1 MEGVVSTITACRS
14 CGSPLHR
21 TLVDLGEQPLANSYL
36 TPDELAAGAERRY
49 PLVARVCDACWLVQV
64 DDVVAAEE
72 IFAEYAYFSSYSTS
86 WVEHARRFAERAVA
100 ELDLDSKSLVIEVA
114 SNDGYLL
121 RHFADLGVPVLG
133 IEPAA
138 NVAKAAHDAGI
149 PTEVQFCG
157 AATAAAL
164 TGTHGRAD
172 LVVANNVMAH
182 VPDLNDF
189 VAGLSAF
196 LAPDGLLS
204 VEVHSLLQLLD
215 ATAFDT
221 IYHEHFSYFS
231 VLAASPALERSGL
244 RLVGVEQLPTHGG
257 SIRLWAAHAGSSHP
271 VDASV
276 PAAIDAERR
285 AGLDRVDA
293 YQDFSERVD
302 EVRAD
307 LRAFLD
313 RARADSRSV
322 VAYGAAAKG
331 NTLLNACN
339 VTNADIAYVVDR
351 NEYKQGRFLP
361 GSHLEIRDPSE
372 VEVTKPD
379 FLVILAWNLRDE
391 ITEQMRVI
399 EGWGGCFVVPI
410 PSVEV
415 LT

>member
-36 TPDELAAGAERRY
+36 TPDELAAGTERRY

-100 ELDLDSKSLVIEVA
+100 ELDLGSKSLVIEVA

-204 VEVHSLLQLLD
+204 VEVHSLLQLLN

-399 EGWGGCFVVPI
+399 EGWGGRFVVPI

>member
-1 MEGVVSTITACRS
+1 VEGVVSTTTACRS
-14 CGSPLHR
+14 CGSPLRR

-36 TPDELAAGAERRY
+36 TADELAAGTERRY
-49 PLVARVCDACWLVQV
+49 PLIARVCDECWLVQV

-72 IFAEYAYFSSYSTS
+72 IFSEYAYFSSYSTS
-86 WVEHARRFAERAVA
+86 WVEHARRFAERAVR
-100 ELDLDSKSLVIEVA
+100 ELDLGSESLVVEVA

-157 AATAAAL
+157 AATADAL
-164 TGTHGRAD
+164 TSTHGRAD

-189 VAGLSAF
+189 VAGLSTL
-196 LAPDGLLS
+196 LAPEGLLS
-204 VEVHSLLQLLD
+204 VEVHSLLQLLQ

-257 SIRLWAAHAGSSHP
+257 SIRLWGAHAGSSHP

-276 PAAIDAERR
+276 AAAIDAERH
-285 AGLDRVDA
+285 AGLDRADA

-302 EVRAD
+302 EVRTR
-307 LRAFLD
+307 LRVFLD
-313 RARADSRSV
+313 RARADTRSV

-339 VTNADIAYVVDR
+339 VTSDDITYVVDR

-361 GSHLEIRDPSE
+361 GSHLEIRDPGE

-379 FLVILAWNLRDE
+379 FLVILPWNLSEE

-399 EGWGGCFVVPI
+399 AGWGGRFVVPI